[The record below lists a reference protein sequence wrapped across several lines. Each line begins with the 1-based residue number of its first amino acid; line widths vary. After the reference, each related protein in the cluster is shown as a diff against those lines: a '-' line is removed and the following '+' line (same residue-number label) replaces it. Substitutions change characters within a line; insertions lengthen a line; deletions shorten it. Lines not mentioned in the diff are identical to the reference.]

1 MRGRLLALAAVLGA
15 MPAAALAQGIN
26 TNVALP
32 VAKGEGIWRSQL
44 RATVASDDPSSLD
57 REIET
62 LVAPQTLVYGITPR
76 LTAFATL
83 PLLARR
89 RLELESA
96 SERTTPAI
104 GDLTLLGRYTLLADD
119 YAPLSTRR
127 LAAIAGVE
135 LPTGAERFGT
145 PSYDPILGA
154 VGTWAANRHEL
165 DVDFL
170 YTVGTRR
177 RDFEA
182 ANRLRYDVAY
192 RYRLWPRRFGRG
204 LRQVGAVLELNGRW
218 AAHTRRDGSRVR
230 DSGGQVLFLS
240 PGLQYVT
247 SRLIVEASLQLPVSQ
262 SLNGDQVETDFV
274 GVLSVR
280 VPFELDLY

>member
-1 MRGRLLALAAVLGA
+1 MRGPLLALAAVLGA
-15 MPAAALAQGIN
+15 MPAAAFAQGIN

-32 VAKGEGIWRSQL
+32 VARGEGIWRSQL
-44 RATVASDDPSSLD
+44 RAMVATDDPSSLD

-89 RLELESA
+89 RLEIGSS
-96 SERTTPAI
+96 SERSDPAI
-104 GDLTLLGRYTLLADD
+104 GDLTLLGRYTVLADD

-127 LAAIAGVE
+127 AAVIAGVE
-135 LPTGAERFGT
+135 LPTGAERFGK
-145 PSYDPILGA
+145 PSYNPILGA

-170 YTVGTRR
+170 YTAGTKR

-182 ANRLRYDVAY
+182 ANRLRYDIAY
-192 RYRLWPRRFGRG
+192 RYRLWPKRFGRR
-204 LRQVGAVLELNGRW
+204 LRQVSAVLELNGRW
-218 AAHTRRDGSRVR
+218 AAHTRRDGSTLR

-240 PGLQYVT
+240 PGVQYVT

-262 SLNGDQVETDFV
+262 HLNGDQVETDFV

-280 VPFELDLY
+280 VPFELDL

>member
-1 MRGRLLALAAVLGA
+1 MLALAVMLAA
-15 MPAAALAQGIN
+15 MPRAALAQGIN

-44 RATVASDDPSSLD
+44 RAIVATDDPSSLD
-57 REIET
+57 REIQA

-76 LTAFATL
+76 LTAFTTL

-89 RLELESA
+89 RVETGSS
-96 SERTTPAI
+96 SERTSPAI
-104 GDLTLLGRYTLLADD
+104 GDLTLLGRYTVLADD

-127 LAAIAGVE
+127 AAVIAGVK

-145 PSYDPILGA
+145 PSYDPILGV
-154 VGTWAANRHEL
+154 VGTWAAKRHEL

-170 YTVGTRR
+170 YTVGTKR

-182 ANRLRYDVAY
+182 ANRLRYNLAY
-192 RYRLWPRRFGRG
+192 RYRLWPRRFGRR
-204 LRQVGAVLELNGRW
+204 LRQVSALLELNGRW
-218 AAHTRRDGSRVR
+218 AAHTRRDGSTIR
-230 DSGGQVLFLS
+230 DSGGQVVFLS

-262 SLNGDQVETDFV
+262 SLNGSQVETDFV

-280 VPFELDLY
+280 VPFELGL